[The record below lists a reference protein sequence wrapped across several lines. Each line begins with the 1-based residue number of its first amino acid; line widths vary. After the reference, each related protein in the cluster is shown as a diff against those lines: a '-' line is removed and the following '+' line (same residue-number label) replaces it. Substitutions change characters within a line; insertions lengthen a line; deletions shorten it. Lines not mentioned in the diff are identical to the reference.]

1 MPKRGSAQLL
11 LLFFRARARW
21 LGAVLSGLALLCLLH
36 GEGPGLKSGIAHSL
50 RQSAWRHALAGEP
63 AQQPWPWD
71 GATPTAKSP
80 VPRLGLSAVVLTDS
94 EWQPRPS
101 ERAGPRKAGPRAAA
115 NASDSHL
122 ALGDV
127 ALGDPSVTA
136 GKGLKRI
143 ERVTAPGPIDPC
155 PAAAI
160 APEAD
165 PHLLTCT
172 PLDPSMASALRLIID
187 AAHSDASA
195 TTAPVPE
202 QKL

>member
-1 MPKRGSAQLL
+1 MPKRGSAQL

-21 LGAVLSGLALLCLLH
+21 LGTILSGLALLCLLH
-36 GEGPGLKSGIAHSL
+36 GEGHGLKSGIAQSL

-63 AQQPWPWD
+63 VPQPWPWD
-71 GATPTAKSP
+71 GATPAAKSP
-80 VPRLGLSAVVLTDS
+80 VPRLGLSAVVLTES
-94 EWQPRPS
+94 EWHPPSSSREQPL
-101 ERAGPRKAGPRAAA
+101 KAGPRAAGD
-115 NASDSHL
+115 ASDPNL
-122 ALGDV
+122 AFGDV
-127 ALGDPSVTA
+127 ALGDPSVTPA
-136 GKGLKRI
+136 KGLRSL
-143 ERVTAPGPIDPC
+143 ERVTGPAPIKPC
-155 PAAAI
+155 PEAA

-172 PLDPSMASALRLIID
+172 PLDPSAASALRLIID

>member
-1 MPKRGSAQLL
+1 MPKRGSVQLL

-21 LGAVLSGLALLCLLH
+21 LGTILSGVALLCLLH
-36 GEGPGLKSGIAHSL
+36 GEGPGLKSGIAQSL

-71 GATPTAKSP
+71 GATPAAKSP
-80 VPRLGLSAVVLTDS
+80 IPRLGLSAVVLTES
-94 EWQPRPS
+94 EWQTPSFARGRPL
-101 ERAGPRKAGPRAAA
+101 KAGPRAAA
-115 NASDSHL
+115 DDL
-122 ALGDV
+122 AFGDI
-127 ALGDPSVTA
+127 ALGDPTVTPA
-136 GKGLKRI
+136 KGLKSL
-143 ERVTAPGPIDPC
+143 ERVTVPGPTEPC
-155 PAAAI
+155 PKTAV
-160 APEAD
+160 PETD

-172 PLDPSMASALRLIID
+172 PLNPSAASALRYIID